1 MRGEVREHR
10 WHEAPGT
17 TSSAGLHVTPPAC
30 PASSPQVR
38 LGPGGV
44 EEFLPIGPLSE
55 YEQEGLAK
63 MKELLQKNIAT
74 GIEFANK

>member
-1 MRGEVREHR
+1 M
-10 WHEAPGT
+10 
-17 TSSAGLHVTPPAC
+17 
-30 PASSPQVR
+30 QVR
-38 LGPGGV
+38 LGPNGV

-74 GIEFANK
+74 GG